1 MGFPPGPQRRV
12 DAEELRREVIVA
24 QGYDRV
30 NLCGEHKERIGKGG
44 GRVGVIERIEE
55 TPAVRKPIMLNRYSK
70 YLYFKSPPGAYLFE
84 AYLRGWLNRDRGL
97 I

>member
-44 GRVGVIERIEE
+44 GGEGGGYR
-55 TPAVRKPIMLNRYSK
+55 T
-70 YLYFKSPPGAYLFE
+70 
-84 AYLRGWLNRDRGL
+84 D
-97 I
+97 